1 MFKDITYTWISGW
14 PVVYANWNP
23 DKESPTK
30 SCISSGTDFWT
41 DENCDMKLPALC
53 QVINS
58 KYRNLTHIKSF
69 TKCIHDCVVRSYRTM
84 GSIALCT
91 HMLFQT
97 IFAAIFKI

>member
-1 MFKDITYTWISGW
+1 
-14 PVVYANWNP
+14 VYANWNP